1 MDSYKTIRSRASDE
15 YIVKKSRF
23 IGSVCPVT
31 TQEEALEFIKEVSK
45 KYWDATHNVY
55 AYILRD
61 SGVKRF
67 SDDGEPQGTAGI
79 PALDV
84 IEKSGITDCAVVIT
98 RYFGGIMLGA
108 GGLVRAYAHSASIAL
123 AAGGTVTRAVCERLV
138 IRCDYN
144 FYGRLSSLIPECG
157 GIVEDS
163 SFESDVTVIMRIPKD
178 KSHAFEAKLT
188 DASFG
193 KYKAEKTDEF
203 YADID

>member
-157 GIVEDS
+157 GIIEDS
-163 SFESDVTVIMRIPKD
+163 SFESDVTVIMRISKD
-178 KSHAFEAKLT
+178 KSPAFEAKLT